1 MGKINIF
8 IYNNNNQGINLS
20 EKVRN
25 NLLQFLGLLIFNINS
40 RNIYIWTTK
49 FWPIKNFKLSY
60 TIISEIKVFKKIIFN
75 KLENNIK

>member
-1 MGKINIF
+1 MVGKINIF

-25 NLLQFLGLLIFNINS
+25 NLLQFLGLLIFNPNS
-40 RNIYIWTTK
+40 RNIYIWRAK
-49 FWPIKNFKLSY
+49 FWPNKNFKLSNN
-60 TIISEIKVFKKIIFN
+60 IISDIIIFN

>member
-25 NLLQFLGLLIFNINS
+25 NLLQFLGLLIFNTNS
-40 RNIYIWTTK
+40 RNIYIWRAK
-49 FWPIKNFKLSY
+49 FWPNKNFKLSDNS
-60 TIISEIKVFKKIIFN
+60 ILDIKVFKKIIFN